1 MSTLGFD
8 PIPTIGALQ
17 IGVFFAVCLFGAVT
31 VQVALYY
38 TRFPS
43 DPHVLKGLVVLV
55 WFLDFGHTFA
65 ICDAMYIMTVVQYG
79 HPELLEFVPD
89 SLNAAILLS
98 GLVGPLQQGWFAYR
112 LYRFSHSCYL
122 PLFCVFLSTC
132 RAGGSFALGTIALR
146 RMPVLLFV
154 EQWGWLVAVLLI
166 VGVVTDI
173 ILVFSLCFHLSAWRG
188 DGFQRMNRL
197 VNRLMQ
203 WSIETGLITSFGAVS
218 LLICFVTMPDNFY
231 WIAISV
237 VLSKLYSNSLMFSL
251 NTRKPELHIEPDF
264 KRRESLQS
272 LHSTDPL
279 ATEFKVEDVRTLSC
293 PASVKWRSDRS
304 SFSAVSLHN
313 SYIFP
318 PGEGMPPLAP

>member
-1 MSTLGFD
+1 MSTPGFD
-8 PIPTIGALQ
+8 PISTIGALQ

-43 DPHVLKGLVVLV
+43 DSNVLKGLVVLV

-98 GLVGPLQQGWFAYR
+98 GLIGPLQQGWFAYR
-112 LYRFSHSCYL
+112 LYRFSHSYYL
-122 PLFCVFLSTC
+122 PLFCAFLSTC
-132 RAGGSFALGTIALR
+132 RAGGSIVLGTIALG

-154 EQWGWLVAVLLI
+154 EEWGWLVALLLI
-166 VGVVTDI
+166 LGVVTDI
-173 ILVFSLCFHLSAWRG
+173 ILVISLCFQLSTWRG

-203 WSIETGLITSFGAVS
+203 WSIETGLITSFGAMS
-218 LLICFVTMPDNFY
+218 LLICFVKMPDNWTEVY
-231 WIAISV
+231 WIAISL
-237 VLSKLYSNSLMFSL
+237 VLCKLYSNSLMFSL
-251 NTRKPELHIEPDF
+251 NARKPELHISDF
-264 KRRESLQS
+264 ERRGSLPS
-272 LHSTDPL
+272 LYSADPL
-279 ATEFKVEDVRTLSC
+279 TSEFKVQDVRFQA
-293 PASVKWRSDRS
+293 PASVKWRS